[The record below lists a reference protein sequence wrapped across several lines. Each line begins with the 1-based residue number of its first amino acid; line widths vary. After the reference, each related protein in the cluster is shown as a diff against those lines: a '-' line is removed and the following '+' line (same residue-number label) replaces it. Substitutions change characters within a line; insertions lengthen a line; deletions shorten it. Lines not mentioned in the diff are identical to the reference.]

1 MKKLFLTS
9 FVFSTGGIEYKE
21 QRLVIASN
29 QAAAEYNKKYP
40 GRGMPPQGELAIAYF
55 KAKQWFENDFPESE
69 LISLIVHPAIE

>member
-9 FVFSTGGIEYKE
+9 FVFKTGEIEYKE

-29 QAAAEYNKKYP
+29 KEVQEYHKKHSDQFDLP
-40 GRGMPPQGELAIAYF
+40 EGELDIAYF
-55 KAKQWFENDFPESE
+55 KAKQWFRNDFPESE

>member
-9 FVFSTGGIEYKE
+9 FVFKTGGTEYKE

-29 QAAAEYNKKYP
+29 KAVQEYHRKHP
-40 GRGMPPQGELAIAYF
+40 DEIGRPEDELDIAYF
-55 KAKQWFENDFPESE
+55 KARKWFEKDFPESE

>member
-9 FVFSTGGIEYKE
+9 FVFSTGGNEHKE

-29 QAAAEYNKKYP
+29 QAVKEYHRKHPDQFDN
-40 GRGMPPQGELAIAYF
+40 PQDELDIAYW
-55 KAKQWFENDFPESE
+55 KAKEWFKNDFPESE

>member
-9 FVFSTGGIEYKE
+9 FVFKTGKKEYKE

-29 QAAAEYNKKYP
+29 KAVQEYHKKHP
-40 GRGMPPQGELAIAYF
+40 DQFDPPQDELDIAYF
-55 KAKQWFENDFPESE
+55 KAKQWFKNDFPESE